1 MQQTIS
7 SPKVKKIAPWIVGI
21 AIIATLGSAAIIYSK
36 TANTSSKEN
45 PDRTVIAKIKD
56 LVVPIDASGVV
67 QAVRRINLSPFD
79 SGRIVAMYVN
89 EGDRVEKGQIIARI
103 ESDSFQ
109 ADVDRYRAGLAR
121 AEATLAEK
129 LAGSRPEEI
138 AKARAKVKT
147 ASAQVDAAIAA
158 LNGAIEQR
166 GAKQKGFNNGV
177 ISRAEYN
184 EYLSKQLQAEAQL
197 EAKRATLI
205 EQQESLQKAING
217 SRPTEIAVARAELL
231 EAKAQL
237 AGASTKLNNTI
248 IRAPFAGIIT
258 RTFARVGDFITPTT
272 TASDTVG
279 ATSASIAELS
289 SGREIEAKIP
299 EAIIAKVNTGQTVEI
314 RTDAYPDRV
323 FQGRVSSIAP
333 RAIRKNNVTYFQVKV
348 SISET
353 ETKLKL
359 GMNTKVTFLSDP
371 ISDAL
376 VIPLAAIVTRS
387 DGQTGVFVISSEG
400 EEEFKLI
407 KVSAVS
413 GLEIRVIEGLAA
425 GDRVLIYPPSSEKV
439 EGID

>member
-56 LVVPIDASGVV
+56 WVVPIDASGVV

-138 AKARAKVKT
+138 AKARARVKT

-184 EYLSKQLQAEAQL
+184 EYLSKQLQAEAEL
-197 EAKRATLI
+197 EAKRANLI

-237 AGASTKLNNTI
+237 AGARTKLNNTI

-258 RTFARVGDFITPTT
+258 RTFARVGDFVTPNTS
-272 TASDTVG
+272 ASDTEG

-299 EAIIAKVNTGQTVEI
+299 EAIIAKVNTNQTVEI

-348 SISET
+348 SIRET